1 MFFNSIEEVSS
12 LRKEIIRLL
21 SKRMFLTQ
29 LKKEI
34 GYEKL

>member
-1 MFFNSIEEVSS
+1 MFFNSIEEVRS

-29 LKKEI
+29 SKKEI